1 MTDAVSPDVAESVGA
16 SVKISASEGAGPR
29 AAAGPISARRWSNEE
44 KARIV
49 EESERP
55 GVALRDVAQ
64 RHGVS
69 AQSLREWR
77 RQAALAA
84 AGCRP
89 GSGRPWPDDVKARIV
104 AECEEAGVRLGDVA
118 RRHGVS
124 EKTLRKWRRLAAH
137 EGVLSPVTG
146 AGSAASFVPVEVD
159 GASSVQSVTIEAL
172 GVVVRLPVESPV
184 ERIVAV
190 ASGLGRAS

>member
-1 MTDAVSPDVAESVGA
+1 M
-16 SVKISASEGAGPR
+16 
-29 AAAGPISARRWSNEE
+29 
-44 KARIV
+44 
-49 EESERP
+49 
-55 GVALRDVAQ
+55 LRDVAQ

-89 GSGRPWPDDVKARIV
+89 GRGRPWPDDVKARIV
-104 AECEEAGVRLGDVA
+104 AECEEPGVRLGVVA

>member
-29 AAAGPISARRWSNEE
+29 AAAGPLSARRWSKEE

-89 GSGRPWPDDVKARIV
+89 GRGRPWPDDVKAPIV
-104 AECEEAGVRLGDVA
+104 AECEEPGVRLGDVA

-124 EKTLRKWRRLAAH
+124 EK
-137 EGVLSPVTG
+137 
-146 AGSAASFVPVEVD
+146 AGSVPTM
-159 GASSVQSVTIEAL
+159 ARSS
-172 GVVVRLPVESPV
+172 SP
-184 ERIVAV
+184 RPCGG
-190 ASGLGRAS
+190 GLLRSAPAPPSSSRAHPGRTATSRASMRGYATSS